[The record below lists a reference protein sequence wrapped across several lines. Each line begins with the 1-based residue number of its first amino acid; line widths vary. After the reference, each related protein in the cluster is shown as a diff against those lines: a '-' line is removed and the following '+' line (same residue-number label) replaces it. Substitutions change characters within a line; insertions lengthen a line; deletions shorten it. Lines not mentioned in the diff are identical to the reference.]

1 MDNKQ
6 EYDPVYGYV
15 GDQADDTANEAA
27 QQTTAQQA
35 TVQQT
40 PAAPENADSVES
52 RIRKTKRGAFIRG
65 VIVGVCSLMAILL
78 VIVIG
83 IAIHT
88 LTHGLGGTFT
98 SDVESKVAFIEALI
112 REYYYKDVDDET
124 MTEGIYA
131 GIVDS
136 LGDDYSAYYTPE
148 EYQDEMV
155 DTTGNYGG
163 IGASLQKDP
172 DTGMVEVVRIFDGV
186 PAVKAGLKQGDILIS
201 ADGNIGQELDLDVF
215 VHYIRGEEGSTVE
228 IVYERDGEQNTVNIV
243 RELISIPT
251 IDHRMLKD
259 DIGYIEISEFN
270 LSTGDD
276 FKAALEDLQSQD
288 MKALIVDLRSNPGG
302 LVDTC
307 TDILDMILPEGTTVY
322 MEEKDGDRTTY
333 KSDAANYIDIP
344 IAVLINDYSASA
356 SEIFAGAIRDFH
368 YGTLIGTK
376 SYGKGVV
383 QVTLPLN
390 DGSAVKI
397 TIAQYFTPSG
407 ECIDGVGITPDVEIE
422 YEYSGDEDA
431 DEYDYYSDNQVN
443 KAIEILTKEMG
454 GVSE

>member
-1 MDNKQ
+1 MDNRQ

-15 GDQADDTANEAA
+15 NDQTDG
-27 QQTTAQQA
+27 TAQE
-35 TVQQT
+35 VQPEAPAPQT
-40 PAAPENADSVES
+40 PLQQGSTDSSES
-52 RIRKTKRGAFIRG
+52 LIRKTKRKSFRNGI
-65 VIVGVCSLMAILL
+65 IVGVCSML
-78 VIVIG
+78 VVFLIGVIG
-83 IAIHT
+83 IAVYTIVY
-88 LTHGLGGTFT
+88 GLGGTFT

-186 PAVKAGLKQGDILIS
+186 PAEKAGLKQGDILIS
-201 ADGNIGQELDLDVF
+201 ADGHIGQELDLDVF

-243 RELISIPT
+243 RESISIPT

-270 LSTGDD
+270 LSTADD

-288 MKALIVDLRSNPGG
+288 MKALIIDLRSNPGG
-302 LVDTC
+302 LVDIC

-390 DGSAVKI
+390 DGSAVKL

-422 YEYSGDEDA
+422 YEYTGDEDA